1 MLHPL
6 AQQHKLD
13 PSQAKL
19 FKRSA
24 LFVRKTKLVPVKR
37 IMVELRARRHH
48 RHSKADRPRV
58 NMMFTLRRSHDHIV
72 VALTAN
78 RTSRSQAGLP
88 PSLREP
94 PHA

>member
-1 MLHPL
+1 M
-6 AQQHKLD
+6 
-13 PSQAKL
+13 
-19 FKRSA
+19 
-24 LFVRKTKLVPVKR
+24 
-37 IMVELRARRHH
+37 
-48 RHSKADRPRV
+48 
-58 NMMFTLRRSHDHIV
+58 NMMFTLRRSHDHVV